1 MKRNLEIQRF
11 SILFLLII
19 LLGCNN
25 SQPQNPTI
33 YSNDGFLDYS
43 KEFNKELNQLENEQI
58 QDYILN
64 QKNEF
69 FPTTAGIYITKTELN
84 LENTVEEKDTIWFE
98 YSVKNLKD
106 SIIYTKEDI
115 GKKAVVLGQS
125 SMIRGLESGLKRMTE
140 GEDATILVPSGLA
153 YGVKGDGNKIGA
165 DQTLVI
171 NIELNKLRKNEK

>member
-1 MKRNLEIQRF
+1 MKRNLEIQKF
-11 SILFLLII
+11 SIFFLLMI
-19 LLGCNN
+19 LLACNN

-43 KEFNKELNQLENEQI
+43 KKFNKELNQLENEQI

-64 QKNEF
+64 QNTEF
-69 FPTTAGIYITKTELN
+69 FSTDAGIYITKTELN
-84 LENTVEEKDTIWFE
+84 SVNTVEEKDTIWFQ
-98 YSVKNLKD
+98 YGVKNLKD
-106 SIIYTKEDI
+106 SIIYTKEEI

-125 SMIRGLESGLKRMTE
+125 SMIRGLEFGLKRMTE
-140 GEDATILVPSGLA
+140 GERAILLIPSGLA

-165 DQTLVI
+165 DQPLVI